1 MNRKSYRPQG
11 GFSVLETVVVVTLVG
26 TLIAVSVPI
35 ISLSMREYRLNTA
48 MRQMV
53 DTIKRIKMQAVSENR
68 RAAMMI
74 DTAGLRA
81 GIATLNDDGTV
92 NRIDYIPLP
101 SGIRFDRPEG
111 DTAPPGVV
119 SSGVVSFPS
128 YEGST
133 TLYKQDFNS
142 RGFPAV
148 ANGAD
153 VVSIFISNGE
163 SFRSIVMNSVGGIRT
178 YTMESDARDW
188 SDTRK

>member
-1 MNRKSYRPQG
+1 MHGKTHRPQD
-11 GFSVLETVVVVTLVG
+11 GFSVVEIAVAVALVG
-26 TLIAVSVPI
+26 TLVAVSVPI
-35 ISLSMREYRLNTA
+35 ISSSMREYRLNAA

-81 GIATLNDDGTV
+81 GIAVLNDDGTV
-92 NRIDYIPLP
+92 NRVDYIPLP
-101 SGIRFDRPEG
+101 SGITFDRPEG
-111 DTAPPGVV
+111 DSAPPGVV

-128 YEGST
+128 YAGT
-133 TLYKQDFNS
+133 TNLYKQDFNS

-178 YTMESDARDW
+178 YTMDSDSRDW
-188 SDTRK
+188 TDTRK

>member
-1 MNRKSYRPQG
+1 MNRKACSPQN

-68 RAAMMI
+68 RAAMMV

-92 NRIDYIPLP
+92 NRVDYIPLP
-101 SGIRFDRPEG
+101 SGITFARPEG
-111 DTAPPGVV
+111 SSPPPGVV

-133 TLYKQDFNS
+133 TIYKQDFNS

-153 VVSIFISNGE
+153 VLSIFISNGD

-178 YTMESDARDW
+178 YTMESDTRDW
-188 SDTRK
+188 TDTRK

>member
-1 MNRKSYRPQG
+1 MKRKAYKPQS
-11 GFSVLETVVVVTLVG
+11 GFSVVEIAVVVTIVG
-26 TLIAVSVPI
+26 AIVAVSVPI
-35 ISLSMREYRLNTA
+35 ISNSLREYRLNTA

-92 NRIDYIPLP
+92 NRVDYVPLP
-101 SGIRFDRPEG
+101 SGITFTRPEG
-111 DTAPPGVV
+111 DLAPPGVV
-119 SSGVVSFPS
+119 SSEVVSFPS
-128 YEGST
+128 YGGT
-133 TLYKQDFNS
+133 TNLYKQDFNS

-153 VVSIFISNGE
+153 IVSIFISNGE

-178 YTMESDARDW
+178 YTMDSDSRDW
-188 SDTRK
+188 TDTRK